1 MLSKSAGF
9 VCVQKHSRS
18 NKTSVRVADKCL
30 IDPVKEGF
38 DPVFSLFNGLH
49 SNFHKER
56 NQRIGGKEVKSSV
69 AHSGAKTSRAKC
81 TNDADS
87 SSCQPFEAHRANDF
101 VKFQRS
107 EGQSKSGLPDGL
119 FRISRP
125 YTASR
130 TGQSVCLP
138 RTTKTESIDGLLLS
152 PRLHSSRR
160 TESQCIPASSTGGG
174 LFVRGEPAISQPQ
187 RSLESPK
194 PPPSAASA
202 DAELAALATG
212 SKAVNFKKSVME
224 ASWTSADVDP
234 RFGTSGRGNCHASS
248 YFHRQDSFPTAR
260 SSSRLNSWQTSGQYQ
275 DVSQI
280 TAVQVTPR
288 PKPRAFPRT
297 NPSYVA
303 TQRRDGALGGSYRK
317 VSESNQLL
325 MSPADVSR
333 QAFYNP
339 GKDHASNVY
348 GGAQTLHASHLHYKD
363 PILAGEAKRSVCKN
377 EDYDSDT
384 SQSSTSSE
392 LNDLLHQY
400 TLDSRVLRPHA
411 HQFASSLHCPSA
423 GASQS
428 QTTVFSA
435 GTLAADYEVASAMSG
450 DLSPVGLSSFQ
461 KSRTG
466 GSYPIQADGH
476 REQPKKPAVSSK
488 EPVLMRHCRRNSEPD
503 YVNISSRREQ
513 RGTDASQTL
522 KSHGKQKTSASPG
535 LEDDEGSRNGGTL
548 RVQDHSSPSRSF
560 LRQLMTYM

>member
-1 MLSKSAGF
+1 M
-9 VCVQKHSRS
+9 QKHSRS
-18 NKTSVRVADKCL
+18 NKTSVRGADKCL
-30 IDPVKEGF
+30 VDPVKEGF
-38 DPVFSLFNGLH
+38 DPVSSLFNGLH
-49 SNFHKER
+49 NNFHKER
-56 NQRIGGKEVKSSV
+56 NQRIGGKEEKSTIT
-69 AHSGAKTSRAKC
+69 HSGVKTSRTKC
-81 TNDADS
+81 SNDADS
-87 SSCQPFEAHRANDF
+87 NSCQPFEAHRTNDF

-107 EGQSKSGLPDGL
+107 EGQSKSGLPDGS
-119 FRISRP
+119 FRIPRP

-138 RTTKTESIDGLLLS
+138 RTAKTESIDGLLLS

-160 TESQCIPASSTGGG
+160 TESQRIPAPSPGGG
-174 LFVRGEPAISQPQ
+174 LFVREPAISQPQ

-194 PPPSAASA
+194 SLPSA
-202 DAELAALATG
+202 DVELVALATA
-212 SKAVNFKKSVME
+212 SKPVNFKKSIME

-234 RFGTSGRGNCHASS
+234 RFGTSGHGNVHSSS

-260 SSSRLNSWQTSGQYQ
+260 NSGRLNSWQTSGQYQ

-297 NPSYVA
+297 NPSYVS
-303 TQRRDGALGGSYRK
+303 TQRRDGAVSGSYRK
-317 VSESNQLL
+317 VSESNQLR
-325 MSPADVSR
+325 MSPAEVSR
-333 QAFYNP
+333 QVCYNP
-339 GKDHASNVY
+339 GKDHASNTY
-348 GGAQTLHASHLHYKD
+348 GGAQTLHASRLHYKD
-363 PILAGEAKRSVCKN
+363 PVLAGEAKRSVCKN

-400 TLDSRVLRPHA
+400 TLDSRVMRPHA

-423 GASQS
+423 GSS

-450 DLSPVGLSSFQ
+450 DLSPISSLCFQ

-466 GSYPIQADGH
+466 GSYPIQTDGH
-476 REQPKKPAVSSK
+476 REQLKKPAVSSK

-503 YVNISSRREQ
+503 YVNISSGREQ
-513 RGTDASQTL
+513 RGTNASQTL
-522 KSHGKQKTSASPG
+522 KSHGKQKASASPN

-548 RVQDHSSPSRSF
+548 RVQDHSSPSKSF
-560 LRQLMTYM
+560 L